1 MLNSNFFEQKYHII
15 RDGRINHLFLM
26 ELSMPIPRV
35 LIIED
40 DPISLDTLAS
50 TLRLRLAAIEVE
62 TSESALASLEHI
74 RSGEYAAILCD
85 AHQPRIEGVGFVR
98 AVRKVHPEWPVLL
111 LLEKHN
117 EDLIQQAMNAGA
129 YDVLVKPVEE
139 RTLVFAVQRALEVFR
154 LRGQVKRDQEQLLFT
169 VRHLLNDL
177 QVLYGAYGLRSH
189 FEAFMACVEAERQA
203 SPQTLRRYAVDNPPD
218 EEGIAVLPLN
228 KQPG

>member
-1 MLNSNFFEQKYHII
+1 MLNSTIFEQKYHII
-15 RDGRINHLFLM
+15 RDGRVNHLFWM
-26 ELSMPIPRV
+26 ELFMPFPRV

-117 EDLIQQAMNAGA
+117 DDLVQQAMNVGA

-139 RTLVFAVQRALEVFR
+139 RALVFAVQRALEVSR
-154 LRGQVKRDQEQLLFT
+154 LRGQVNRDQEELLFR
-169 VRHLLNDL
+169 VRRLLNDL
-177 QVLYGAYGLRSH
+177 QELYGAYGLQSH
-189 FEAFMACVEAERQA
+189 FEAFMAFVEAERQA
-203 SPQTLRRYAVDNPPD
+203 SSQTPRRLRRGQPD
-218 EEGIAVLPLN
+218 G
-228 KQPG
+228 

>member
-1 MLNSNFFEQKYHII
+1 
-15 RDGRINHLFLM
+15 
-26 ELSMPIPRV
+26 MPFPRV

-74 RSGEYAAILCD
+74 RSGDYAAILCD

-117 EDLIQQAMNAGA
+117 DDLIQQAMNVGA

-139 RTLVFAVQRALEVFR
+139 RALVFAVQRALEVSR
-154 LRGQVKRDQEQLLFT
+154 LRGQVNRDQEELLFR
-169 VRHLLNDL
+169 VRRLLNDL
-177 QVLYGAYGLRSH
+177 QELYGAYGLQSH

-203 SPQTLRRYAVDNPPD
+203 SSQTPRRLRRGQPD
-218 EEGIAVLPLN
+218 G
-228 KQPG
+228 

>member
-1 MLNSNFFEQKYHII
+1 
-15 RDGRINHLFLM
+15 
-26 ELSMPIPRV
+26 MPFPRV

-85 AHQPRIEGVGFVR
+85 AHQSRIEGVGFVR
-98 AVRKVHPEWPVLL
+98 AVRKVHPEWPVVL

-117 EDLIQQAMNAGA
+117 DDLIQQAMNVGA

-139 RTLVFAVQRALEVFR
+139 RALVFAVQRALEVSR
-154 LRGQVKRDQEQLLFT
+154 LRGQVNRDQEQLLFR
-169 VRHLLNDL
+169 VRRLLNDL
-177 QVLYGAYGLRSH
+177 QELYGAYGLQSH

-203 SPQTLRRYAVDNPPD
+203 SSQTPRRYAVDNPTD
-218 EEGIAVLPLN
+218 EEV
-228 KQPG
+228 